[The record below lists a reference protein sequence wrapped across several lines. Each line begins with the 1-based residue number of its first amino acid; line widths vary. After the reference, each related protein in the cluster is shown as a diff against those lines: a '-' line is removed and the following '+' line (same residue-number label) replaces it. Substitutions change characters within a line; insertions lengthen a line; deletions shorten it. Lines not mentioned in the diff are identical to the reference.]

1 MHFSLPFLSR
11 SDCWLNT
18 ILVPHDNDNDNDDGS
33 DNFCYEASS
42 LKAKGTLGWTGFCF
56 FGPDC
61 QFSTGEDGLVK
72 EPWPE
77 VWAD

>member
-1 MHFSLPFLSR
+1 M
-11 SDCWLNT
+11 
-18 ILVPHDNDNDNDDGS
+18 VPYDNENDDDDG
-33 DNFCYEASS
+33 DGDDFCYKTSP
-42 LKAKGTLGWTGFCF
+42 LKAKGTLDWTACCF
-56 FGPDC
+56 FGPGR